1 MPVEKLKVAGL
12 YVRVS
17 TNDGRQDTKLQENE
31 LRTLAAKRGWRIFK
45 VYRDCES
52 GAVRHRAGLDELWR
66 DCRHGKLDVVA
77 VWSLDRLARSL
88 KQLIESLEEFRRLK
102 VDFVSL
108 KQDGMDTTT
117 SSGRLLFHVVASVAD
132 FERELIR
139 ERVVA
144 GMAEARRRGRRIG
157 RPKKKEFS
165 ALAVEEIRKA
175 RQSDQASIRGLAK
188 RFAATEYIVKQV
200 LAQRATT

>member
-17 TNDGRQDTKLQENE
+17 TNDRRQDTKLQENE

-117 SSGRLLFHVVASVAD
+117 SSGRLLFHVVASVAE

-144 GMAEARRRGRRIG
+144 GMNAARRRGRRIG

-165 ALAVEEIRKA
+165 ALEVEEIRKA

>member
-1 MPVEKLKVAGL
+1 MPLEKQKVAGL

-17 TNDGRQDTKLQENE
+17 TNDGRQDTKLQENG

-45 VYRDCES
+45 IYQDRES
-52 GAVRHRAGLDELWR
+52 GAVKHRAGLDELWR
-66 DCRHGKLDVVA
+66 DCRRGKLDVVA

-88 KQLIESLEEFRRLK
+88 KQLIESLEGFRQLK

-117 SSGRLLFHVVASVAD
+117 SSGRLLFHVVASVAE

-144 GMAEARRRGRRIG
+144 GMNEARRRGRRIG

-165 ALAVEEIRKA
+165 AVEVEEIRKA
-175 RQSDQASIRGLAK
+175 RQRDHASVRGLAN
-188 RFAATEYIVKQV
+188 RFGATEYTVNQV
-200 LAQRATT
+200 LAQHAAT

>member
-1 MPVEKLKVAGL
+1 M

-117 SSGRLLFHVVASVAD
+117 SSGRLLFHVVASVAE

-144 GMAEARRRGRRIG
+144 GMNAARRRGRRIG

-165 ALAVEEIRKA
+165 ALEVEEIRKA

>member
-1 MPVEKLKVAGL
+1 M

-117 SSGRLLFHVVASVAD
+117 SSGRLLFHVVASVAE

-144 GMAEARRRGRRIG
+144 GMNEARRRGRMIG

-165 ALAVEEIRKA
+165 ALEVEEIRKA

>member
-1 MPVEKLKVAGL
+1 L

-117 SSGRLLFHVVASVAD
+117 SSGRLLFHVVASVAE

-144 GMAEARRRGRRIG
+144 GMNAARRRGRRIG

-165 ALAVEEIRKA
+165 ALEVEEIRKA

>member
-1 MPVEKLKVAGL
+1 
-12 YVRVS
+12 
-17 TNDGRQDTKLQENE
+17 
-31 LRTLAAKRGWRIFK
+31 
-45 VYRDCES
+45 
-52 GAVRHRAGLDELWR
+52 
-66 DCRHGKLDVVA
+66 
-77 VWSLDRLARSL
+77 LARSL

-117 SSGRLLFHVVASVAD
+117 SSGRLLFHVVASVAE

-144 GMAEARRRGRRIG
+144 GMNAARRRGRRIG

>member
-117 SSGRLLFHVVASVAD
+117 SSGRLLFHVVASVAE

-144 GMAEARRRGRRIG
+144 GMNAARRRGRRIG

-165 ALAVEEIRKA
+165 ALEVEEIRKA

>member
-1 MPVEKLKVAGL
+1 MPVEKQKVAGL

-117 SSGRLLFHVVASVAD
+117 SSGRLLFHVVASVAE

>member
-1 MPVEKLKVAGL
+1 L

-117 SSGRLLFHVVASVAD
+117 SSGRLLFHVVASVAE

-144 GMAEARRRGRRIG
+144 GMNAARRRGRMIG

-165 ALAVEEIRKA
+165 ALEVEEIRKA

>member
-117 SSGRLLFHVVASVAD
+117 SSGRLLFHVVASVAE

-165 ALAVEEIRKA
+165 ALEVEEIRKA

>member
-1 MPVEKLKVAGL
+1 MPVEKQKVAGL

-117 SSGRLLFHVVASVAD
+117 SSGRLLFHVVASVAE

-165 ALAVEEIRKA
+165 ALEVEEIRKA

>member
-1 MPVEKLKVAGL
+1 MAEQKLKVAGI

-17 TNDGRQDTKLQENE
+17 TDGGRQDTKLQENE
-31 LRTLAAKRGWRIFK
+31 LRTLAAKRGWRVFK
-45 VYRDCES
+45 VYEDHES
-52 GAVRHRAGLDELWR
+52 GAKVNRPGLDEMWR
-66 DCRHGKLDVVA
+66 DCRRGKLDVVA

-88 KQLIESLEEFRRLK
+88 KQLIESLEEFRRLN
-102 VDFVSL
+102 VDFISL

-117 SSGRLLFHVVASVAD
+117 SGGRLLFHVIAAVAE

-144 GMAEARRRGRRIG
+144 GMNQARREGRRIG

-165 ALAVEEIRKA
+165 PVEVQEIRKA
-175 RQSDQASIRGLAK
+175 RHKDQVSIRALAN
-188 RFAATEYIVKQV
+188 RFGATEYMVNQV
-200 LAQRATT
+200 LAQHAAT

>member
-1 MPVEKLKVAGL
+1 MGTEKQKVAGL

-17 TNDGRQDTKLQENE
+17 TNDGRQDTKHQENE
-31 LRTLAAKRGWRIFK
+31 LRSLAAKRGWKIFK
-45 VYRDCES
+45 VYEDHES
-52 GAVRHRAGLDELWR
+52 GAATHRPGLDVLWR

-88 KQLIESLEEFRRLK
+88 KQLIESLEEFRRLN

-117 SSGRLLFHVVASVAD
+117 SSGRLLFHVVASVAE

-144 GMAEARRRGRRIG
+144 GMNEARRRGRRIG

-165 ALAVEEIRKA
+165 PLEVEEIRNA
-175 RQSDQASIRGLAK
+175 RQKEQVSTRALAK
-188 RFAATEYIVKQV
+188 RFDATEYMVNQV
-200 LAQRATT
+200 LAQHAAT

>member
-1 MPVEKLKVAGL
+1 MPEEKQKVAGF
-12 YVRVS
+12 YIRIS

-31 LRTLAAKRGWRIFK
+31 LRMLAAKRGWKIFK
-45 VYRDCES
+45 VYADHES
-52 GAVRHRAGLDELWR
+52 GAVRHRPGLDELWR
-66 DCRHGKLDVVA
+66 DCHQGKLDVVA

-117 SSGRLLFHVVASVAD
+117 SSGRLLFHVVASVAE

-165 ALAVEEIRKA
+165 ALEVEEIRKA

>member
-1 MPVEKLKVAGL
+1 L

-117 SSGRLLFHVVASVAD
+117 SSGRLLFHVVASVAE

>member
-1 MPVEKLKVAGL
+1 MPEEKQKVAGL
-12 YVRVS
+12 YVRIS

-31 LRTLAAKRGWRIFK
+31 LRMLAAKRGWQLFK
-45 VYRDCES
+45 VYEDRES
-52 GAVRHRAGLDELWR
+52 GAKPHRPGLDELWR
-66 DCRHGKLDVVA
+66 DCRRGKLDIVA
-77 VWSLDRLARSL
+77 IWSLDRLARSL

-108 KQDGMDTTT
+108 RQDGMDTTT
-117 SSGRLLFHVVASVAD
+117 SSGRLLFHVVASVAE

-144 GMAEARRRGRRIG
+144 GMSEARRRGRRIG

-165 ALAVEEIRKA
+165 PLEVEEIRNA
-175 RQSDQASIRGLAK
+175 RQKEQVSTRALAK
-188 RFAATEYIVKQV
+188 RFHASEYLVNQI
-200 LAQRATT
+200 LAHHAVT

>member
-117 SSGRLLFHVVASVAD
+117 SSGRLLFHVVASVAE

-144 GMAEARRRGRRIG
+144 GMNAARRRGRRIG

>member
-117 SSGRLLFHVVASVAD
+117 SSGRLLFHVVASVAE

-144 GMAEARRRGRRIG
+144 GMNEARRRGRRIG

-165 ALAVEEIRKA
+165 ALEVEEIRKA